1 MVFQR
6 EPQERPLTRKKHRRQ
21 QKLREKLSDS
31 VKVFWPKAKDEV
43 MRKTKQAAEHL
54 SELDAVEN
62 IWLFG
67 SYVNDEFMHHSDV
80 DLCVVLSD
88 ETELMQVDIMER
100 VQDLKLG
107 LTFEL
112 HIYRESEFNT
122 LLSDSSSFVAREIVG
137 KGIHLTA

>member
-1 MVFQR
+1 M
-6 EPQERPLTRKKHRRQ
+6 T
-21 QKLREKLSDS
+21 
-31 VKVFWPKAKDEV
+31 
-43 MRKTKQAAEHL
+43 KTKQAADHL
-54 SELDAVEN
+54 RDLDDVED

-67 SYVNDEFMHHSDV
+67 SYVSDEYMHHSDV
-80 DLCVVLSD
+80 DLCVVLCD
-88 ETELMQVDIMER
+88 ETESTQVDVMKR